1 MSDLAV
7 GQVIRLA
14 DGRNAVVR
22 FVGET
27 LFAPG
32 VWVGCEL
39 DDGTG
44 KNDGSVQNERY
55 FECDMGHGMFVRPAA
70 VTVVAQPPP
79 KQRASTGAGAAA
91 AAKKRPSSFAAGSRS
106 ASNTLDPGAG
116 RRRSMN
122 APSPSPV
129 PRTSRPSSIARVSR
143 IHAAGGGEVAHVWL
157 RPIAD
162 MLGTLGV
169 VSYQISH
176 EAARHRRFER
186 RDLADGHTGQRTR
199 RSSHQGASAFDEQHQ
214 GVHGPSCEARSSGL
228 RVLHVRGQR
237 RVSKVRGQSPFT
249 GDEPSPPGDLETRLA
264 RLAIWGG
271 KTCVDRQGW
280 CHVAAERQ

>member
-32 VWVGCEL
+32 IWVGCEL
-39 DDGTG
+39 DDGSG

-70 VTVVAQPPP
+70 VTVLAQPPP
-79 KQRASTGAGAAA
+79 KPKAAPAAA
-91 AAKKRPSSFAAGSRS
+91 AAGGAGKRRPSSFAAAGSRS
-106 ASNTLDPGAG
+106 SSNTLDPGAG

-129 PRTSRPSSIARVSR
+129 PRTSRPSSIARVRSLEIR
-143 IHAAGGGEVAHVWL
+143 GE
-157 RPIAD
+157 
-162 MLGTLGV
+162 
-169 VSYQISH
+169 S
-176 EAARHRRFER
+176 
-186 RDLADGHTGQRTR
+186 R
-199 RSSHQGASAFDEQHQ
+199 RSST
-214 GVHGPSCEARSSGL
+214 
-228 RVLHVRGQR
+228 VLMATKFR
-237 RVSKVRGQSPFT
+237 
-249 GDEPSPPGDLETRLA
+249 
-264 RLAIWGG
+264 
-271 KTCVDRQGW
+271 
-280 CHVAAERQ
+280 